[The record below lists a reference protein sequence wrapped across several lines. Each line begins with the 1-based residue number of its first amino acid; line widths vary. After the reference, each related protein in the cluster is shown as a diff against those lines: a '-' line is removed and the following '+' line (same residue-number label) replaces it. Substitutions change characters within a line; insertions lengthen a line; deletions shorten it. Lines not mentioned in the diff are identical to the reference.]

1 MIFFAANDGT
11 IIKSLPSPVYQGSAN
26 SNTIYLV
33 APFASNMSVTVR
45 FQLPNGVWT
54 TPYLMKNGL
63 VPNAMTP
70 QGAIASPDGAIVDK
84 DTGKTYAVWTY
95 ALPSEITAY
104 YGTVTVQFFFYAAQ
118 AGVVTASSA
127 TSFTV
132 GRGVPPILPDTPTED
147 IYEEILSNLSALQEQ
162 LNNGAYAARS
172 IYAWNDTYKY
182 GANEI
187 AFYPKVGTF
196 GAFVKSLVKE
206 NTSPPFNALGEINP
220 NWQIVIDF
228 NEVYAYLRYGV
239 QIVNATLT
247 FSPLDASVSVEGENL
262 IINRSL

>member
-11 IIKSLPSPVYQGSAN
+11 IIKSLPSPVYQGSSNA
-26 SNTIYLV
+26 NTIYLV

-54 TPYLMKNGL
+54 TPYLMQNGL
-63 VPNAMTP
+63 SKNAMTP
-70 QGAIASPDGAIVDK
+70 QGALASPDGTIVDK

-104 YGTVTVQFFFYAAQ
+104 YGTVTAQFFFYAAQ

-132 GRGVPPILPDTPTED
+132 GRGVPPILPPEPTED

-162 LNNGAYAARS
+162 LNNGAYNARS
-172 IYAWNDTYKY
+172 IYAWNDTYEY

-187 AFYPKVGTF
+187 AFYADLGTL
-196 GAFVKSLVKE
+196 GAFVKSLVE
-206 NTSPPFNALGEINP
+206 NNTAKPFNEAGELNP
-220 NWQIVIDF
+220 AWEKIVDF
-228 NEVYAYLRYGV
+228 NELYSFLRYGV
-239 QIVNATLT
+239 YVDGTTLVFPQRT
-247 FSPLDASVSVEGENL
+247 ASNGGKQ
-262 IINRSL
+262 